1 MGSMKKYK
9 TQAENLAPLWR
20 RLRRAK
26 TAKTQAKIVWE
37 ASGLI
42 DDMLY
47 EFMPNARLVGFNT
60 DHKPIN
66 ILKGFAAEMTKLG
79 SKDHE

>member
-1 MGSMKKYK
+1 MRTMKEYMKS
-9 TQAENLAPLWR
+9 QGDLRPLWR

-26 TAKTQAKIVWE
+26 TAKTQAKAVRE

-42 DDMLY
+42 REDEQY
-47 EFMPNARLVGFNT
+47 FSPNPHLIGFNT
-60 DHKPIN
+60 GHSRIPI
-66 ILKGFAAEMTKLG
+66 IRGYAAEMAKLG